1 MNIDSSKIQA
11 VQSQVE
17 ELNGD
22 IETLKSYFEGKDM
35 IDSDGV
41 QPENVATKIE
51 SIISEFLDKI
61 PTDVEDIKNQ
71 IEEFNGITIP

>member
-1 MNIDSSKIQA
+1 MDIDSSKIQA

-51 SIISEFLDKI
+51 SIKSEFLDKI
-61 PTDVEDIKNQ
+61 PTDVEDIINQ